1 MKYFK
6 KKNVKTFKR
15 AVLFYYNRSI
25 NIFEIWNY
33 YIKHSYTDINKN
45 IKKIVNSNKIPDF
58 SNLNDV
64 SELFLKN

>member
-1 MKYFK
+1 M
-6 KKNVKTFKR
+6 
-15 AVLFYYNRSI
+15 
-25 NIFEIWNY
+25 FEIRNY